1 MAQDQ
6 SRRGVIGG
14 GRALVQWAL
23 SVCLALPCIPCFADQ
38 GDLRLE
44 IETLPGFQ
52 RYDRLLEHPG
62 YIAVALENIDIRP
75 SSSTKL
81 ILRDRGR
88 EVEAR
93 NVILRF
99 TGKTATSYSYEAGVS
114 LGIGS
119 ASVTIPV
126 TVDLSA
132 LPAGKTIVVAKLP
145 LATLLSD
152 EKRERIQA
160 KVRVVAD
167 AAAQQKVLDYLDHAA
182 KAVGPSTDSTA
193 LHEVI
198 LLDAYNR
205 SGPAT
210 MGPDVGEALPL
221 SEQWMLIL
229 TLAIWLILVPAGLLA
244 YRLLRR
250 TAR

>member
-1 MAQDQ
+1 PMDRGSSAAVAHGAGRRGRGRLYTLSPCRACIRCCIPGSFRIADRFFDLCVVDDDCVAFCRGHDFDMAQDQ

-145 LATLLSD
+145 LATLL
-152 EKRERIQA
+152 
-160 KVRVVAD
+160 
-167 AAAQQKVLDYLDHAA
+167 
-182 KAVGPSTDSTA
+182 
-193 LHEVI
+193 
-198 LLDAYNR
+198 
-205 SGPAT
+205 
-210 MGPDVGEALPL
+210 
-221 SEQWMLIL
+221 
-229 TLAIWLILVPAGLLA
+229 
-244 YRLLRR
+244 
-250 TAR
+250 